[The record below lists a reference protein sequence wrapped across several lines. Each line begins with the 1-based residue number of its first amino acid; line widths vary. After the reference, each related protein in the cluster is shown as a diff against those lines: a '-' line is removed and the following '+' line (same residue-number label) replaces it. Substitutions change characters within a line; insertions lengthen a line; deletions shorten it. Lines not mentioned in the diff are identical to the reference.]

1 MEKLDEVKQ
10 FAEDLFNKLGL
21 AVNLT
26 AKEGAENTIAMS
38 VDGDNLGA
46 IIGHH
51 GETLNSL
58 QYILSL
64 VATQKTGK
72 FTRVTLDAGEWR
84 KNREEQ
90 LERMAKQ
97 AIERVEAT
105 GDPYEFPPMTP
116 AERRLI
122 HIYISEHSTLA
133 TQSTGE
139 GSSRRLVVMAEGDQP
154 PANEEN
160 TNLAQSDES

>member
-1 MEKLDEVKQ
+1 MDHVDEVKT
-10 FAEDLFNKLGL
+10 FAQELFEKLGFD
-21 AVNLT
+21 VDLT
-26 AKEGAENTIAMS
+26 AKEGEENTIAMS

-51 GETLNSL
+51 GDTLNSL

-64 VATQKTGK
+64 VATQKAGE
-72 FTRVTLDAGEWR
+72 FTRVQLDAGDWR

-97 AIERVEAT
+97 AIERVEET
-105 GDPYEFPPMTP
+105 GDAYEFPPMTP

-122 HIYISEHSTLA
+122 HIYISEHSTLI

-139 GSSRRLVVMAEGDQP
+139 GSSRRLVVMAEDDPNAADQQ
-154 PANEEN
+154 AD
-160 TNLAQSDES
+160 LAQSDES